1 MIQLVINMN
10 KETTCCFTG
19 HRPHKVPL
27 LGDRADPRC
36 KELENTLSLEI
47 LAKALVF
54 HCDTFLCGMAQGT
67 DMLCGDLVLR
77 LRHIYKL
84 PLRLICVIPCLSQ
97 AQDWDAGAQA
107 HYKWLLSQADGSV
120 LLQRGYTDGCYLRR
134 NEWMVAHSA
143 HMVALLD
150 PHIYGGTA
158 YTVSL
163 ARKSGLN
170 VSVVRPPV

>member
-1 MIQLVINMN
+1 MN
-10 KETTCCFTG
+10 KQTTCCFTG

-27 LGDRADPRC
+27 LGDRADPRY
-36 KELENTLSLEI
+36 ETLEIQLSLAI
-47 LAKALVF
+47 LTKALVF

-67 DMLCGDLVLR
+67 DMLCGDLVLH

-97 AQDWDAGAQA
+97 AQDWDAGAQK
-107 HYKWLLSQADGSV
+107 HYKWLLAQADGSV
-120 LLQRGYTDGCYLRR
+120 LLQRDYTDGCYLRR
-134 NEWMVAHSA
+134 NEWMVGRSA

-150 PHIYGGTA
+150 PRLCGGTS

-163 ARKSGLN
+163 ARKRGLN
-170 VSVVRPPV
+170 VSIVRPPT